1 VKVTVP
7 VGVDDPTPLV
17 SATAT
22 VHEILW
28 AITTE
33 AGHVTVVEVVLRVAI
48 TVPFPA
54 PLLALVE

>member
-1 VKVTVP
+1 VP

>member
-1 VKVTVP
+1 MP
-7 VGVDDPTPLV
+7 VGVDDPAPLV

-33 AGHVTVVEVVLRVAI
+33 AGHETVVEVDRRFTVTEAVPKLVA
-48 TVPFPA
+48 
-54 PLLALVE
+54 